1 MNNFTIV
8 FRNTLFLTLSEVFL
22 KIIGFLWIVFLARSL
37 SVELFGRYSFVN
49 SLISIF
55 SFLPDLGVGL
65 IVIREIAKRREKAPL
80 YLGNSFVLNG
90 VLATITVL
98 VILSTVFFL
107 NYSPEVGLLISVA
120 SLTLF
125 VSTLRSVGIFYFDGM
140 EKMNISAVLNSMN
153 SLLLIGG
160 GLIGFLL
167 AHTLKAVF
175 LGMLV
180 GTTASLMV
188 TWGRVVRYTLP
199 QFSFD
204 KALVKHLL
212 FEGLPLGLASFAFM
226 VYTRVDS
233 VLLTL
238 LMGERSVGIYNS
250 ATPFVFSII
259 QLLNVPFVVALY
271 PALSRLST
279 IGKDRFVSA
288 TKKSLLVIA
297 LWSFPAAIIISF
309 FASIIPFIF
318 GEKYQEA
325 VPILR
330 LLIFFVPFASLSALL
345 YKVLIV
351 IGKQKMYLFVSIIGA
366 ILNIALNLW
375 LIPSFGLMGAATA
388 SVVTQ
393 VILFAS
399 YLIAVYGGLQQS
411 RWK

>member
-49 SLISIF
+49 SFIAIF

-65 IVIREIAKRREKAPL
+65 IVIREIAKKRNEASL
-80 YLGNSFVLNG
+80 YLGNSLILNG
-90 VLATITVL
+90 VLSIVTVL
-98 VILSTVFFL
+98 LILSAVFVL
-107 NYSPEVGLLISVA
+107 NYSSEVALLIGVA

-140 EKMNISAVLNSMN
+140 ERMNVSAVLNSTN
-153 SLLLIGG
+153 SVLLIGG

-167 AHTLKAVF
+167 AHTLQAVF
-175 LGMLV
+175 IGMLV
-180 GTTASLMV
+180 GTMISLMI
-188 TWGRVVRYTLP
+188 TWARVIIYTFP
-199 QFSFD
+199 KFSFD

-233 VLLTL
+233 VLLAS

-297 LWSFPAAIIISF
+297 LWSFPAAIIILF
-309 FASIIPFIF
+309 FASIIPLIF

-325 VPILR
+325 VPVLKV
-330 LLIFFVPFASLSALL
+330 LIFFVPFASLSALL

-351 IGKQKMYLFVSIIGA
+351 IGKQKIYLFVSLIGA
-366 ILNIALNLW
+366 LFNVVLNLL
-375 LIPSFGLMGAATA
+375 LIPKYGLMGAAMSSVATQIA
-388 SVVTQ
+388 LFLIYVVT
-393 VILFAS
+393 VS
-399 YLIAVYGGLQQS
+399 KYIA
-411 RWK
+411 RIK